1 MSPRALVTGGAG
13 FIGSHLTEELLRC
26 GWRVRVL
33 DDLSTGR
40 RGNLAHLDGSDAL
53 TFFTGSA
60 SDAPLLEQLVAE
72 SDVVF
77 HLAAAVGVKLVVEQP
92 VRTLS
97 TNIRATELVLELAAR
112 YSTKVLIAST
122 SEVYGKLD
130 TERFAETDDL
140 VLGPTHKSRWS
151 YAASKIIDEH
161 LALAHARENG
171 LAVTVLRL
179 FNTIG
184 PRQTGLYG
192 MVVPRFVRSAL
203 TGEPIEVYGDGRQR
217 RSFTWVGDAVHAMIA
232 LAQHPRAA
240 GEVFNI
246 GHTKDIS
253 IGELAEM
260 VRQITHS
267 RSEIVAVPFEEA
279 YETGFEDMR
288 RRLPDTTKL
297 RRLIGYRPTLALPAM
312 LDAIAAYQRAELGRE
327 ARERMVTHLA
337 RRPSFTNLHRPPPS
351 SSVLHHPS
359 P

>member
-1 MSPRALVTGGAG
+1 MSPRALITGGAG
-13 FIGSHLTEELLRC
+13 FIGSHLTEELLAC
-26 GWRVRVL
+26 GWHVRVL

-40 RGNLAHLDGSDAL
+40 RGNLAHLDGIPAL
-53 TFFTGSA
+53 TFYMGSA
-60 SDAPLLEQLVAE
+60 SDPEMMEQLVAE
-72 SDVVF
+72 SDVIF
-77 HLAAAVGVKLVVEQP
+77 HLAAAVGVRLVVEQP

-112 YSTKVLIAST
+112 YAAKVLIAST

-130 TERFAETDDL
+130 AERFAETDDL

-184 PRQTGLYG
+184 PRQTGQYG

-203 TGEPIEVYGDGRQR
+203 TGEPITVYGDGRQR

-232 LAQHPRAA
+232 LAQHPNAV

-253 IGELAEM
+253 IGELAHM
-260 VRQITHS
+260 VRELTHS
-267 RSEIVAVPFEEA
+267 RSEIVNVAFEDA

-297 RRLIGYRPTLALPAM
+297 RKLIGYRPSLGLPAM
-312 LDAIAAYQRAELGRE
+312 LEEITAYQRAELGRE
-327 ARERMVTHLA
+327 ARERMLVHLA
-337 RRPSFTNLHRPPPS
+337 RRSGAGVTVPR
-351 SSVLHHPS
+351 
-359 P
+359 